1 MGGPDRGKHL
11 RNAAIVLVLAVLVW
25 KLPGGGEASVTIS
38 NLLSI
43 IFVGGLFFFAFRMY
57 MERRESILSMDE
69 RQRGIL
75 YASLALAAFALVAT
89 RKMWDA
95 GGLGALLWLA
105 LLFGAGWG
113 MYSVWRASR
122 AY

>member
-1 MGGPDRGKHL
+1 MGGPDRGKHV
-11 RNAAIVLVLAVLVW
+11 RNAVIVIVLALLVW
-25 KLPGGGEASVTIS
+25 KLPGGGEASLTIS

-43 IFVGGLFFFAFRMY
+43 VFVGGLFFFAYRTY
-57 MERRESILSMDE
+57 MERRDSILSMDE
-69 RQRGIL
+69 RQRGVL
-75 YASLALAAFALVAT
+75 YGSLALAAFALVAT

-95 GGLGALLWLA
+95 GGLGAMLWLV
-105 LLFGAGWG
+105 LLLGAGWG